1 MKKKKEEINPN
12 KRILTFVILIVL
24 TIIIVYL
31 PALKN
36 GLLNWDDNLY
46 VTDNNVIKNI
56 DNVSAFFNSFYF
68 GNYHPIT
75 IFSYSIIYHF
85 SELSPLLYHLVN
97 IIFHI
102 LNSLLV
108 FYLIKELL
116 KNINLAFI
124 VALLFGLHPMHVESV
139 AWISE
144 LKDVQYTFFFLISA
158 CYYLKFIRQGKLSFY
173 IISMLFFVLSLL
185 SKGQAVTL
193 FPVLLLIDYLERGK
207 MFTKLKEKIP
217 YFILSLLFGIIA
229 IMAQK
234 SSNTISDFKNISFL
248 EQSAI
253 ACYSFS
259 MYILKTIVP
268 FNLSAFYPYPTLIN
282 GKIPIEYWAFLLV
295 IPVTIYLIILS
306 FKKDKIIF
314 FGFIF
319 FIANIFLLLQL
330 IPVGNCIMADR
341 YSYIPS
347 IGLYL
352 IIAYL
357 FLKYF
362 NKIKQKFLLGSL
374 LTIYLIFLSSYS
386 YNQTKKWKDDFTLWD
401 NVLHINPD
409 IPSAL
414 ILRGFAYNELGEF
427 NNALIDLNKS
437 ISIKNND
444 GMAYL
449 NRGVSKAS
457 LGDFKNAIEDF
468 KMADKLKVEERH
480 KVNLNVSWGAAL
492 ANTGNLAEAMKKF
505 NNAIELNPDNASIY
519 NNRGITNAMLGNSN
533 EALND
538 FNYALKLK
546 PNYEDAI
553 TNRNK
558 ILESQL
564 ENKKNN

>member
-12 KRILTFVILIVL
+12 KRILAFIILIVI

-56 DNVSAFFNSFYF
+56 GNVSAFFNSFYF

-75 IFSYSIIYHF
+75 IFSYSIIYQF

-97 IIFHI
+97 ILFHV

-116 KNINLAFI
+116 KNINLALI
-124 VALLFGLHPMHVESV
+124 VALLFGIHPMHVESV

-158 CYYLKFIRQGKLSFY
+158 LYYLKFIRQSKLLFY
-173 IISMLFFVLSLL
+173 VISILFFVLSLL

-207 MFTKLKEKIP
+207 LFTRLKDKIP
-217 YFILSLLFGIIA
+217 YFILALLFGIIA

-234 SSNTISDFKNISFL
+234 SGNTISDFKNISFL
-248 EQSAI
+248 EQIAI
-253 ACYSFS
+253 ACYSFI
-259 MYILKTIVP
+259 MYILKTILP

-282 GKIPIEYWAFLLV
+282 GKIPVEYWTSLLV

-347 IGLYL
+347 IGLYI

-362 NKIKQKFLLGSL
+362 SEIKQKFLLGSL
-374 LTIYLIFLSSYS
+374 LTIYLIFLSTYS

-401 NVLHINPD
+401 NVLKINPN

-444 GMAYL
+444 GLAYL

-468 KMADKLKVEERH
+468 KVADKLYVEERY
-480 KVNLNVSWGAAL
+480 KVNLYLSWGGAL
-492 ANTGNLAEAMKKF
+492 ANTGNLAEAMKIF
-505 NNAIELNPDNASIY
+505 NNAIELNPDNALIY
-519 NNRGITNAMLGNSN
+519 NNRGITNAMLGNYN
-533 EALND
+533 NALSD
-538 FNYALKLK
+538 FNFALKLK
-546 PNYEDAI
+546 PGYEDAI
-553 TNRNK
+553 KNRNK
-558 ILESQL
+558 VLESQL
-564 ENKKNN
+564 ENKKEN